1 MALQAAIDDET
12 RAARASGILALVGLI
27 NLPIVKFSVDWWNT
41 LHQPA
46 SVFRKGGPSLPPE
59 YLWPLGVMAFAYM
72 ALFGALWLVR
82 IRAEV
87 WRKRAQSLALQAA
100 G

>member
-1 MALQAAIDDET
+1 ML
-12 RAARASGILALVGLI
+12 
-27 NLPIVKFSVDWWNT
+27 
-41 LHQPA
+41 
-46 SVFRKGGPSLPPE
+46 
-59 YLWPLGVMAFAYM
+59 FAYV

-87 WRKRAQSLALQAA
+87 WRKRARALALAAA

>member
-1 MALQAAIDDET
+1 
-12 RAARASGILALVGLI
+12 
-27 NLPIVKFSVDWWNT
+27 
-41 LHQPA
+41 
-46 SVFRKGGPSLPPE
+46 
-59 YLWPLGVMAFAYM
+59 MAFAYM